1 MRTLAHCLVLIPCCT
16 MINEMGGFA
25 SAQAVV
31 TLLNSQNVNIA
42 WDAMTLN
49 GVHIHEMRV
58 DSNRLLF
65 KM

>member
-1 MRTLAHCLVLIPCCT
+1 

-49 GVHIHEMRV
+49 GVHIHEIRV